1 VMCRAARVAASAMP
15 DDISPDRVTTIAS
28 AARVPL
34 APTDAERIA
43 RAVAPTA
50 ARFAAARIDLSL
62 ETEPASFSAVQRRE
76 IGR

>member
-1 VMCRAARVAASAMP
+1 MP
-15 DDISPDRVTTIAS
+15 DDISPDRVTAIAT

-34 APTDAERIA
+34 AAIDAARIA

-50 ARFAAARIDLSL
+50 ARFAAAKIDLAL
-62 ETEPASFSAVQRRE
+62 ETEPASFAAVQRRE

>member
-1 VMCRAARVAASAMP
+1 VQGVAYARRHFSR
-15 DDISPDRVTTIAS
+15 SRVTTIAA

-50 ARFAAARIDLSL
+50 ARFVAARIDLSM
-62 ETEPASFSAVQRRE
+62 ETEPASFAAVQRRE